1 MRSAPTLNE
10 IRHIFEKYVKK
21 NTIIDAYSIIFSTS
35 SCLKILSE
43 QNEQCVKSTSWKK
56 M

>member
-21 NTIIDAYSIIFSTS
+21 NTIIDAIQYNFLDKQLFKNS
-35 SCLKILSE
+35 
-43 QNEQCVKSTSWKK
+43 
-56 M
+56 